1 MNGHKPLFWC
11 AIIAQVVGAQ
21 VFFWDALPDYRELT
35 AGGEVVGTPKD
46 FVVAVFGLVLMQAA
60 YWYARRLQPQVRFRH
75 RVVLGHVLLCVSE
88 VSFFF
93 VSALATVAMFD
104 HWRRSQFILWKVVL
118 MASAIFA
125 FFCYKR
131 QLASVG
137 DTCWSHIPSRLKKQR
152 SNREKPAK
160 PEEIAAAEFLALTL
174 RKFAVQRSE
183 ILFGFTRSR
192 GTKQFHQTR
201 LIRIAHWRL
210 AILLNPFGMLSP
222 QIIVNLL
229 HQV

>member
-1 MNGHKPLFWC
+1 MNGSSTKAVFWC

-35 AGGEVVGTPKD
+35 EGGVVGGTPKD
-46 FVVAVFGLVLMQAA
+46 FAFAVFGLGVMQSA

-75 RVVLGHVLLCVSE
+75 RVVLGHVLLCISE

-104 HWRRSQFILWKVVL
+104 HWRRSQFVLWKL
-118 MASAIFA
+118 MLLASALFA

-137 DTCWSHIPSRLKKQR
+137 EALLEAH
-152 SNREKPAK
+152 
-160 PEEIAAAEFLALTL
+160 PETVGKTITDP
-174 RKFAVQRSE
+174 K
-183 ILFGFTRSR
+183 
-192 GTKQFHQTR
+192 GTGE
-201 LIRIAHWRL
+201 
-210 AILLNPFGMLSP
+210 P
-222 QIIVNLL
+222 
-229 HQV
+229 